1 MNPNLLH
8 QLYNL
13 SPVALVGI
21 AIFIFLRA
29 RQTPL
34 WGEAFR
40 RLARNPSA
48 RTAMAVIGIYA
59 TIGLAVSV
67 GWYDSATQE
76 RRTVIDAIFERKPE
90 RTYSAPLAE
99 MTTGEAKPQKIREKH
114 ILGTD
119 SIGADVFYRTLKGVR
134 TAFQIGGMTVLIVTP
149 LALLLGLTAGYYGKW
164 RDDVITY
171 IYTVL
176 SSVPGIL
183 LQIAMVL
190 VLGKGIIQ
198 ICLALGITRWVG
210 LCRMVRGE
218 TIKHRER
225 EYVRSAK
232 ALGVTD
238 MVILVRHILPNL
250 LPVVI
255 ISTTLG
261 FSNLVLSEAI
271 LSYLGVGVPD
281 NVGSWGNMIDAA
293 RDELARDPVIW
304 WNLTAATGAITGL
317 ALSLNLFG
325 DALRDAVDPRLRS

>member
-1 MNPNLLH
+1 MTPNLLH

-59 TIGLAVSV
+59 TIGLADSV
-67 GWYDSATQE
+67 GWYDAATQE

>member
-1 MNPNLLH
+1 MSPTLLH
-8 QLYNL
+8 LLYNL
-13 SPVALVGI
+13 SPLALIGVAVLV
-21 AIFIFLRA
+21 FLRA

-48 RTAMAVIGIYA
+48 RAAMAVIALYA
-59 TIGLAVSV
+59 TIGIADSV

>member
-59 TIGLAVSV
+59 TIGLADSV

-304 WNLTAATGAITGL
+304 WNLAAATGAITGL

>member
-1 MNPNLLH
+1 MSPTLLH
-8 QLYNL
+8 LLYNL
-13 SPVALVGI
+13 SPVALIGV
-21 AIFIFLRA
+21 AVLVFTRA

-48 RTAMAVIGIYA
+48 RTAMAVIAIYA
-59 TIGLAVSV
+59 TIGLADSV
-67 GWYDSATQE
+67 GWYDPSTQE

-304 WNLTAATGAITGL
+304 WNLAAATGAITGL

>member
-1 MNPNLLH
+1 MSPTLLH
-8 QLYNL
+8 LLYNL
-13 SPVALVGI
+13 SPLALIGVAVV
-21 AIFIFLRA
+21 IFLRA

-48 RTAMAVIGIYA
+48 RVAMTVIAIYASIGIA
-59 TIGLAVSV
+59 DSV
-67 GWYDSATQE
+67 GWYDATTQE

-99 MTTGEAKPQKIREKH
+99 MTTGEARPQKIREKH

-238 MVILVRHILPNL
+238 TVILIRHILPNL

>member
-48 RTAMAVIGIYA
+48 RTALAVIGIYA
-59 TIGLAVSV
+59 TIGLADSV
-67 GWYDSATQE
+67 GWYDAATQE

-90 RTYSAPLAE
+90 RTYSAPLATV
-99 MTTGEAKPQKIREKH
+99 TTGEPKPQKIREKH

-134 TAFQIGGMTVLIVTP
+134 TAFQIGGMRVLIVTP

-304 WNLTAATGAITGL
+304 WNLTAATAAITGL

>member
-13 SPVALVGI
+13 SPVALIGV
-21 AIFIFLRA
+21 AVLIFLRA

-48 RTAMAVIGIYA
+48 RAAMAVIALYA
-59 TIGLAVSV
+59 TIGIADSI

>member
-1 MNPNLLH
+1 M
-8 QLYNL
+8 
-13 SPVALVGI
+13 
-21 AIFIFLRA
+21 
-29 RQTPL
+29 T
-34 WGEAFR
+34 
-40 RLARNPSA
+40 
-48 RTAMAVIGIYA
+48 VIGIYA
-59 TIGLAVSV
+59 TIGIADSV
-67 GWYDSATQE
+67 GWYDATTQE

>member
-1 MNPNLLH
+1 MSPTLLH
-8 QLYNL
+8 LLYNL
-13 SPVALVGI
+13 SPVALIGV
-21 AIFIFLRA
+21 AVLVFLRA

-48 RTAMAVIGIYA
+48 RVAMTVIALYA
-59 TIGLAVSV
+59 TIGIADSI

-99 MTTGEAKPQKIREKH
+99 MTTGEAKPQKIRDKH

>member
-1 MNPNLLH
+1 MNPNLMHL
-8 QLYNL
+8 LYNL

-21 AIFIFLRA
+21 AILIFLRA

-48 RTAMAVIGIYA
+48 RTAMAVIAIYA
-59 TIGLAVSV
+59 TIGLADSV
-67 GWYDSATQE
+67 GWYDAATQE

-304 WNLTAATGAITGL
+304 WNLAAATGAITGL

>member
-1 MNPNLLH
+1 MSPTLLH
-8 QLYNL
+8 LLYNL
-13 SPVALVGI
+13 SPIALIGVAVI
-21 AIFIFLRA
+21 IFLRA

-48 RTAMAVIGIYA
+48 RVAMTVIAIYA
-59 TIGLAVSV
+59 TIGIADSV
-67 GWYDSATQE
+67 GWYDATTQE

-99 MTTGEAKPQKIREKH
+99 MTTGEAKPQKVREKH

-218 TIKHRER
+218 TIKHREQ

-232 ALGVTD
+232 SLGVTD

>member
-48 RTAMAVIGIYA
+48 RTALAVIAVYA
-59 TIGLAVSV
+59 TIGLADSV

-90 RTYSAPLAE
+90 RTYSAPLATV
-99 MTTGEAKPQKIREKH
+99 TTGEPKPQKIREKH

-304 WNLTAATGAITGL
+304 WNLTAATAAITGL

>member
-59 TIGLAVSV
+59 TIGLADSV
-67 GWYDSATQE
+67 GWYDAATQE

-281 NVGSWGNMIDAA
+281 NVGSGGNRIDAA

>member
-1 MNPNLLH
+1 MSPTLLH
-8 QLYNL
+8 LLYNL
-13 SPVALVGI
+13 SPLALIGVAVV
-21 AIFIFLRA
+21 IFLRA

-48 RTAMAVIGIYA
+48 RVAMTVIAIYASIGIA
-59 TIGLAVSV
+59 DSV
-67 GWYDSATQE
+67 GWYDATTQE

-99 MTTGEAKPQKIREKH
+99 MTTGEARPQKIREKH

-149 LALLLGLTAGYYGKW
+149 LALLLGLTAGYFGKW

-238 MVILVRHILPNL
+238 TVILIRHILPNL

>member
-1 MNPNLLH
+1 MSPTLLH
-8 QLYNL
+8 LLYNL
-13 SPVALVGI
+13 SPVALIGV
-21 AIFIFLRA
+21 AVLVFLRA

-48 RTAMAVIGIYA
+48 RAAMAVIAIYA
-59 TIGLAVSV
+59 TIGIADSI

>member
-59 TIGLAVSV
+59 TIGLADSV
-67 GWYDSATQE
+67 GWYDAATQE

-304 WNLTAATGAITGL
+304 WNLAAATGAITGL

>member
-1 MNPNLLH
+1 MSPTLLH
-8 QLYNL
+8 LLYNL
-13 SPVALVGI
+13 SPVALIGV
-21 AIFIFLRA
+21 AVLVFLRA

-48 RTAMAVIGIYA
+48 RVAMTVIAIYA
-59 TIGLAVSV
+59 TIGIADSV

-250 LPVVI
+250 LPVVF

>member
-13 SPVALVGI
+13 SPVALIGV
-21 AIFIFLRA
+21 AVLIFLRA

-48 RTAMAVIGIYA
+48 RAAMAVIALYA
-59 TIGLAVSV
+59 TIGIADSI

-99 MTTGEAKPQKIREKH
+99 MTTGEAKPQKIREMH

>member
-13 SPVALVGI
+13 SPVALIGV
-21 AIFIFLRA
+21 AVLIFLRA

-48 RTAMAVIGIYA
+48 RAAMAVIALYA
-59 TIGLAVSV
+59 TIGIADSI

-232 ALGVTD
+232 ALGVID

-304 WNLTAATGAITGL
+304 WNLTAATAAITGL

>member
-1 MNPNLLH
+1 
-8 QLYNL
+8 
-13 SPVALVGI
+13 VALIGV
-21 AIFIFLRA
+21 AIFIFMRA

-59 TIGLAVSV
+59 TIGLADSV
-67 GWYDSATQE
+67 GWYDAATQE

>member
-1 MNPNLLH
+1 
-8 QLYNL
+8 
-13 SPVALVGI
+13 
-21 AIFIFLRA
+21 
-29 RQTPL
+29 
-34 WGEAFR
+34 
-40 RLARNPSA
+40 
-48 RTAMAVIGIYA
+48 
-59 TIGLAVSV
+59 
-67 GWYDSATQE
+67 
-76 RRTVIDAIFERKPE
+76 
-90 RTYSAPLAE
+90 
-99 MTTGEAKPQKIREKH
+99 
-114 ILGTD
+114 
-119 SIGADVFYRTLKGVR
+119 
-134 TAFQIGGMTVLIVTP
+134 MTVLIVTP

-304 WNLTAATGAITGL
+304 WNLTAATAAITGL

>member
-1 MNPNLLH
+1 MSPTLLH
-8 QLYNL
+8 LLYNL
-13 SPVALVGI
+13 SPVALIGV
-21 AIFIFLRA
+21 AVLVFLRA

-48 RTAMAVIGIYA
+48 RAAMAVIALYA
-59 TIGLAVSV
+59 TIGIADSI
-67 GWYDSATQE
+67 GWYDAATQE

>member
-59 TIGLAVSV
+59 TIGLADSV
-67 GWYDSATQE
+67 GWYDAATQE

-90 RTYSAPLAE
+90 RTYSEPLAE

-261 FSNLVLSEAI
+261 FSSLVLSEAI

-304 WNLTAATGAITGL
+304 WNLAAATGAITGL

>member
-1 MNPNLLH
+1 MSPTLLH
-8 QLYNL
+8 LLYNL
-13 SPVALVGI
+13 SPVALIGV
-21 AIFIFLRA
+21 AVLVFIRA

-48 RTAMAVIGIYA
+48 RTAMAVIAIYA
-59 TIGLAVSV
+59 TIGLADSV

-304 WNLTAATGAITGL
+304 WNLAAATGAITGL

>member
-13 SPVALVGI
+13 SPVALIGV
-21 AIFIFLRA
+21 AVLIFLRA

-48 RTAMAVIGIYA
+48 RAAMAVIALYA
-59 TIGLAVSV
+59 TIGIADPI

-134 TAFQIGGMTVLIVTP
+134 TAFQIGGVTVLIVTP

>member
-48 RTAMAVIGIYA
+48 RTALAVIGIYA
-59 TIGLAVSV
+59 TIGLADSV
-67 GWYDSATQE
+67 GWYDAATQE

-90 RTYSAPLAE
+90 RTYSAPLATV
-99 MTTGEAKPQKIREKH
+99 TTGEPKPQKIREKH

-304 WNLTAATGAITGL
+304 WNLTAATAAITGL

>member
-13 SPVALVGI
+13 SPVALIGV
-21 AIFIFLRA
+21 AIFIFMRA

-48 RTAMAVIGIYA
+48 RTAMAVIAIYA
-59 TIGLAVSV
+59 TIGIADSI
-67 GWYDSATQE
+67 GWYDAATQE

-232 ALGVTD
+232 ALGVSD

-304 WNLTAATGAITGL
+304 WNLAAATGAITGL

>member
-59 TIGLAVSV
+59 TIGLADSV
-67 GWYDSATQE
+67 GWYDAATQE

-210 LCRMVRGE
+210 LCRMDRGE

>member
-1 MNPNLLH
+1 MSPTLLH
-8 QLYNL
+8 LLYNL
-13 SPVALVGI
+13 SPVALIGV
-21 AIFIFLRA
+21 AVLVFLRA

-48 RTAMAVIGIYA
+48 RAAMTVIALYA
-59 TIGLAVSV
+59 TIGIADSV
-67 GWYDSATQE
+67 GWYDATTQE

>member
-1 MNPNLLH
+1 MSPTLLH
-8 QLYNL
+8 LLYNL
-13 SPVALVGI
+13 SPLALIGVAVV
-21 AIFIFLRA
+21 IFFRA

-48 RTAMAVIGIYA
+48 RVAMTVIAIYASIGIA
-59 TIGLAVSV
+59 DSV
-67 GWYDSATQE
+67 GWYDATTQE

-99 MTTGEAKPQKIREKH
+99 MTTGEARPQKIREKH

-238 MVILVRHILPNL
+238 TVILIRHILPNL

>member
-1 MNPNLLH
+1 MSPTLLH
-8 QLYNL
+8 LLYNL
-13 SPVALVGI
+13 SPVALIGV
-21 AIFIFLRA
+21 AVLVFLRA

-48 RTAMAVIGIYA
+48 RAAMAVIALYA
-59 TIGLAVSV
+59 TIGIADSI

>member
-1 MNPNLLH
+1 MSPTLLH
-8 QLYNL
+8 LLYNL
-13 SPVALVGI
+13 SPVALIGV
-21 AIFIFLRA
+21 AVLVFLRA

-48 RTAMAVIGIYA
+48 RVAMAVIAIYA
-59 TIGLAVSV
+59 TIGIADSI
-67 GWYDSATQE
+67 GWYDATTQE

>member
-1 MNPNLLH
+1 MSPTPLH
-8 QLYNL
+8 LLYNL
-13 SPVALVGI
+13 SPIALIGVSVV
-21 AIFIFLRA
+21 IFLRA

-40 RLARNPSA
+40 RLSRNPSA
-48 RTAMAVIGIYA
+48 RVAMTVIAIYA
-59 TIGLAVSV
+59 TIGIADSV
-67 GWYDSATQE
+67 GWYDATTQE

-238 MVILVRHILPNL
+238 TVILIRHILPNL

>member
-1 MNPNLLH
+1 
-8 QLYNL
+8 
-13 SPVALVGI
+13 
-21 AIFIFLRA
+21 
-29 RQTPL
+29 
-34 WGEAFR
+34 
-40 RLARNPSA
+40 
-48 RTAMAVIGIYA
+48 
-59 TIGLAVSV
+59 
-67 GWYDSATQE
+67 
-76 RRTVIDAIFERKPE
+76 
-90 RTYSAPLAE
+90 

-304 WNLTAATGAITGL
+304 WNLAAATGAITGL

>member
-1 MNPNLLH
+1 MSPTLLH
-8 QLYNL
+8 LLYNL
-13 SPVALVGI
+13 SPVALIGV
-21 AIFIFLRA
+21 AVLVFLRA

-48 RTAMAVIGIYA
+48 RVAMTVIAIYA
-59 TIGLAVSV
+59 TIGIADSV
-67 GWYDSATQE
+67 GWYDATTQE

>member
-13 SPVALVGI
+13 SPVALIGV
-21 AIFIFLRA
+21 AIFIFMRA

-48 RTAMAVIGIYA
+48 RTAMAVIAIYA
-59 TIGLAVSV
+59 TIGIADSI
-67 GWYDSATQE
+67 GWYDAATQE

-114 ILGTD
+114 MLGTD

-232 ALGVTD
+232 ALGVSD

-304 WNLTAATGAITGL
+304 WNLAAATGAITGL